1 MEFDPQL
8 YFDNIQQLK
17 DLLDLFNNNNLPDS
31 LIDIKKQV
39 ENILKG
45 YEMSGYFQKIVDE
58 NYVNSNESM
67 PMTALEQIPIRQN
80 EN

>member
-58 NYVNSNESM
+58 NYINSNKSM
-67 PMTALEQIPIRQN
+67 PVTALEQIPIRQN
-80 EN
+80 

>member
-17 DLLDLFNNNNLPDS
+17 DLLDLLNNNNLPDS

-58 NYVNSNESM
+58 NYVNSNKSM